1 MIPLI
6 PNPIQQAWE
15 TELPDLSLIQL
26 PRCYVTLPSEQI
38 VSREL
43 HIFCDSSESAYGSV
57 AYLRMETDKGVVHT
71 SFIMARSRVAPK
83 RQISIPR
90 LELCTALTG
99 TQLSKLL
106 EKKLTL
112 PLTKKLLWSDSTTVL
127 SWLHSPSCRY
137 KVFVANRVT
146 EILELTDLSSWRY
159 TPSAQNPADDITRG
173 RMLVELAKP
182 DHRWRQGPPFLK
194 CPSHQWPQSSVQIC

>member
-1 MIPLI
+1 MITLYQI
-6 PNPIQQAWE
+6 IQQAWKAWE

-26 PRCYVTLPSEQI
+26 PRCYLTLPSEQI

-57 AYLRMETDKGVVHT
+57 AYLRMETDKGMVHT

-90 LELCTALTG
+90 LELCAALTG
-99 TQLSKLL
+99 AQLSKLL
-106 EKKLTL
+106 QKELTL
-112 PLTKKLLWSDSTTVL
+112 PLTNTVLWSDSTTVL

-146 EILELTDLSSWRY
+146 EILELTDLLGDIFLLHRIQQTMLLEAKRWLSWL
-159 TPSAQNPADDITRG
+159 NLIIDGDK
-173 RMLVELAKP
+173 V
-182 DHRWRQGPPFLK
+182 HHF
-194 CPSHQWPQSSVQIC
+194 